1 MVANGLALAKYADPA
16 VVAAD
21 CVERPYWVADKAMD
35 ALHQIEHI
43 DAVGLLCQLP
53 NPAMGS
59 FWLAKVRRPGI
70 ELGRD
75 EMWQIDEVALM
86 TTEDYDYIIDNGW
99 DEFFTSYMKRIGCTD
114 EDFEESG
121 KAIDYGN
128 RLLADNGYISCP
140 QLLFNTTYDSI
151 CAGRGLLNFYR
162 DLIKIPDKVKAVLD
176 ILLEDSLEKYRAA
189 AEVVRPK
196 IIFCQ
201 PGNRGNSD
209 FLSRD
214 QFAELLFPAFRAQA
228 NLAIE
233 MGALVYF
240 HMDARWD
247 SFLDFFTEFPK
258 GKCIFDTDGM
268 TDIYKVCDILG
279 GRMAIT
285 GNLGASLMSV
295 GNPDQVYAEA
305 KKLIDDF
312 GNGFIMAPAC
322 GLPTN
327 TKPEN
332 LDAMVAACIE

>member
-1 MVANGLALAKYADPA
+1 MLDTLERLRGSEARFYAACRGESPDRTPIMVANGLALAKYADPA

-128 RLLADNGYISCP
+128 RLLANLGVHLREVLAIGCWPITAISAARSCFST
-140 QLLFNTTYDSI
+140 LLMTPS
-151 CAGRGLLNFYR
+151 AL
-162 DLIKIPDKVKAVLD
+162 
-176 ILLEDSLEKYRAA
+176 AA
-189 AEVVRPK
+189 A
-196 IIFCQ
+196 C
-201 PGNRGNSD
+201 
-209 FLSRD
+209 LT
-214 QFAELLFPAFRAQA
+214 
-228 NLAIE
+228 
-233 MGALVYF
+233 
-240 HMDARWD
+240 
-247 SFLDFFTEFPK
+247 FTV
-258 GKCIFDTDGM
+258 T
-268 TDIYKVCDILG
+268 
-279 GRMAIT
+279 
-285 GNLGASLMSV
+285 
-295 GNPDQVYAEA
+295 
-305 KKLIDDF
+305 
-312 GNGFIMAPAC
+312 
-322 GLPTN
+322 
-327 TKPEN
+327 
-332 LDAMVAACIE
+332 